1 MSRQLALVIGLAAAA
16 SAEPPAQDGYGPDAL
31 RDELKGLP
39 GAPAVSFRMFSG
51 YIDVSAAEEAAGTR
65 QMFYWF
71 VESQSRPQEDP
82 LLLWTNGG
90 PGCSG
95 IGGFLSENGPFFA
108 AEGGGRLEV
117 NEFSWNK
124 VANMVFIEQP
134 VGVGFSFSKA
144 DVQYG
149 LAQAAADNLRFVLG
163 FLARYPLYNSS
174 AFYLSAESY
183 GGHYLPTLAQAIE
196 ESGQVPSFQGIFLGN
211 PLTYEKY
218 RSYGQYGTG
227 WGHQLFPRPLWQAYQ
242 DMECKE
248 AWLSHAEVV
257 EMRSLVDAPDQNATA
272 GTNATQAASAKA
284 EAQER
289 LQRLYAC
296 QKVTSQMDA
305 ILWDFDIYALDFPK
319 CRTTQSAGRH
329 ERWTLRD
336 MLSRA
341 ASNESVPP
349 QPRPYEPCEEDYMTL
364 YLNRE
369 DVRAAIGVA
378 PGAASWTMCS
388 SSVGLAWPAADRDRD
403 VTPVWRQLAALGRLK
418 IMIYSGDDDTVCPT
432 MGTQE
437 FIWGGLGL
445 APAGRD
451 WEPWEVDGQVAGF
464 WTDFSAPGE
473 GSFSFVT
480 VHGAGHMV
488 PSTQPARS
496 LALLE
501 RYLGVQAEPDLLV

>member
-1 MSRQLALVIGLAAAA
+1 MSRLLALLLGLAAAA
-16 SAEPPAQDGYGPDAL
+16 SGEAPAGDGYSPEAL

-51 YIDVSAAEEAAGTR
+51 YIDVSAPGEAAGTR

-71 VESQSRPQEDP
+71 VESQSRPREDP

-95 IGGFLSENGPFFA
+95 SIGFLSENGPFFA

-134 VGVGFSFSKA
+134 VGVGFSFSEV
-144 DVQYG
+144 DVEYG
-149 LAQAAADNLRFVLG
+149 DAQAAADNLRFVLG
-163 FLARYPLYNSS
+163 FFARYPLYNSS

-196 ESGQVPSFQGIFLGN
+196 ESGQVPEFRGIFLGN

-218 RSYGQYGTG
+218 RSYGQFGTG
-227 WGHQLFPRPLWQAYQ
+227 WGHQLLPRPLWQDYVEM
-242 DMECKE
+242 DCKE
-248 AWLSHAEVV
+248 AWLSTRDIQSLSEILGTNVTVFDANITEVV
-257 EMRSLVDAPDQNATA
+257 NAIDVQADAWDRLERI
-272 GTNATQAASAKA
+272 SA
-284 EAQER
+284 
-289 LQRLYAC
+289 C
-296 QKVTSQMDA
+296 WNITSQMDD
-305 ILWDFDIYALDFPK
+305 IMQNFDLYALDFPK
-319 CRTTQSAGRH
+319 CGTAQSAGRQ
-329 ERWTLRD
+329 ERWTLRN
-336 MLSRA
+336 MLLRA
-341 ASNESVPP
+341 ASNESAPP
-349 QPRPYEPCEEDYMTL
+349 QHPYEPCEDDYVTE

-369 DVRAAIGVA
+369 DVRAAIGVSPSVA
-378 PGAASWTMCS
+378 NWSMCS
-388 SSVGLAWPAADRDRD
+388 DRIFSGWPIADFQGD
-403 VTPVWRQLAALGRLK
+403 VTPVWKQLAALGKLK
-418 IMIYSGDDDTVCPT
+418 IMIYSGDDDAVCPT

-445 APAGRD
+445 APTERN
-451 WEPWEVDGQVAGF
+451 WEPWEVGGQVAGF
-464 WTDFSAPGE
+464 WTDFLAPGE

-488 PSTQPARS
+488 PSTQPVRS
-496 LALLE
+496 LALLKM
-501 RYLGVQAEPDLLV
+501 YLGLQAGPDLLV

>member
-1 MSRQLALVIGLAAAA
+1 MSRLLVCALGLAVVA
-16 SAEPPAQDGYGPDAL
+16 SGEPPAEGDYGPDAM
-31 RDELKGLP
+31 RDELTGLP

-71 VESQSRPQEDP
+71 VESQSRPREDP

-95 IGGFLSENGPFFA
+95 SIGFLSENGPFFA

-134 VGVGFSFSKA
+134 VGVGFSFSES

-149 LAQAAADNLRFVLG
+149 LDQAAADNLRFVLG

-174 AFYLSAESY
+174 AFYLSSESY

-196 ESGQVPSFQGIFLGN
+196 ESGQVPNFQGIFLGN

-242 DMECKE
+242 DLECKE
-248 AWLSHAEVV
+248 AWLSYAEVA
-257 EMRSLVDAPDQNATA
+257 EMRSLVDVPGQNATA
-272 GTNATQAASAKA
+272 DTRATDALVAEA

-289 LQRLYAC
+289 LERHYAC
-296 QKVTSQMDA
+296 RKVSSQMDV
-305 ILWDFDIYALDFPK
+305 ILGNFDIYALDFPK
-319 CRTTQSAGRH
+319 CGTTQSAGRR
-329 ERWTLRD
+329 ERWTLRN
-336 MLSRA
+336 MLLRVA
-341 ASNESVPP
+341 GNESVPP
-349 QPRPYEPCEEDYMTL
+349 ESRPYEPCEDDYMTL

-378 PGAASWTMCS
+378 PGVAKWSMCS
-388 SSVGLAWPAADRDRD
+388 DPVFFGWPHADSDRD
-403 VTPVWRQLAALGRLK
+403 VTPVWKQLVALGKLK
-418 IMIYSGDDDTVCPT
+418 IMIYSGDDDDVCPT

-437 FIWGGLGL
+437 FVWGGLGL

-464 WTDFSAPGE
+464 WTDFRAPGE

-496 LALLE
+496 LALL
-501 RYLGVQAEPDLLV
+501 RMYLGVQAEPDLLV